1 MSYNV
6 SLRPINNKDL
16 AFLEQLY
23 ASTRQD
29 EVALTGW
36 GEQQQ
41 ADFLKFQF
49 EAQHKHYMREYKGS
63 QFDIMML
70 NKRPIGRLYL
80 QRRKDEFRI
89 IDIALLPK
97 YRSQGIGSKFM
108 NNILAEART
117 VGLPVRIHVEQYNP
131 ARRFYHRLGF
141 KEIGENGVYY
151 LMEWSPDKN

>member
-6 SLRPINNKDL
+6 TLRPINNKDL

-36 GEQQQ
+36 SEQQQ

-80 QRRKDEFRI
+80 QRRQDEFRI

-97 YRSQGIGSKFM
+97 YRSRGIGSKFM